1 MTWCS
6 ASQKDL
12 DPRGEG
18 FHEAFQEL
26 SRAVVRDISLLVEQ
40 RCGASY
46 ISLRPPIG
54 SALARHPGFPPT
66 ARGWLFRTLEFR
78 D

>member
-1 MTWCS
+1 MTWFS
-6 ASQKDL
+6 AGQKDL

-26 SRAVVRDISLLVEQ
+26 SRVVVRDISLLVEQ
-40 RCGASY
+40 RCGAD

-54 SALARHPGFPPT
+54 SALARYPG
-66 ARGWLFRTLEFR
+66 RGAGCLSRTLEFR